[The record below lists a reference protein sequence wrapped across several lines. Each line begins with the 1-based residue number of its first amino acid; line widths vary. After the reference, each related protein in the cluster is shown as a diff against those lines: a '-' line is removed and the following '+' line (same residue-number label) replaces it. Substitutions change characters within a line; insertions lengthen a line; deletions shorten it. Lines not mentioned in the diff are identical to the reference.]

1 MVQIP
6 ESHRGLLDTC
16 QIVVLGTFGSDGFP
30 QMSAV
35 WFALDGD
42 GMPVMSLNTTRQKVK
57 NLRRHPECSL
67 LFIDPATPYR
77 TLEIRAR
84 ADMQPDL
91 DYEMADKVGAKYN
104 ADLRSRDKP
113 GESRVA
119 VRFAPVKVNIWG
131 K

>member
-6 ESHRGLLDTC
+6 ESHRSLLDTC
-16 QIVVLGTFGSDGFP
+16 QIVVLGTIGPDGFP

-35 WFALDGD
+35 WFALDD
-42 GMPVMSLNTTRQKVK
+42 AGMPVMSLNTTRQKVR
-57 NLRRHPECSL
+57 NLQRHPECSL
-67 LFIDPATPYR
+67 LFVDPASPYR

-84 ADMQPDL
+84 AEMQPDP
-91 DYEMADKVGAKYN
+91 DYEVADTVGAKYN
-104 ADLRSRDKP
+104 ADLRTRDKP

-119 VRFAPVKVNIWG
+119 VRFTPVKVNIWG